1 MPQIADPFHAID
13 SPFIRWQKSVRRCVE
28 RLESLDVSEHLNI
41 SAVEYLLMWRTLDNV
56 ENTQPAAD
64 ISWPVKSQHAQM
76 GLLQ

>member
-1 MPQIADPFHAID
+1 MPQIADQFHAID

-28 RLESLDVSEHLNI
+28 RLVSEHINI
-41 SAVEYLLMWRTLDNV
+41 SDVEHLLMWRTLDNV

-64 ISWPVKSQHAQM
+64 ISWPVNSQHAQM